1 LVVGSF
7 GVLGFFLRTPPPPP
21 PLLVLLLR
29 VKISVL
35 PVAVQIPTLR
45 YFAPLLLGEDLSK
58 FCGGLLVE
66 Y

>member
-1 LVVGSF
+1 MFGSCVRGSDRDF
-7 GVLGFFLRTPPPPP
+7 ALLCLP